1 MSVPSYLVHSFSLN
15 LSNMG
20 MDFPFLPLKLPN
32 KGMRKYSKIIL
43 YIPLHS
49 IAFHY
54 RPSSQTRA
62 KVQGVSGNFFPKFV
76 IHLYISCV
84 KISALYYYLLCTPV
98 T

>member
-49 IAFHY
+49 ITVRLPKRGLKF
-54 RPSSQTRA
+54 
-62 KVQGVSGNFFPKFV
+62 KECQGIFSLNL
-76 IHLYISCV
+76 LYTFIYHV
-84 KISALYYYLLCTPV
+84 
-98 T
+98 